1 VNPRV
6 FALWALLVCLV
17 VSGITVA
24 VVASLEPPPQPA
36 RTPAPRAL
44 ATCAAIEVVQGADT
58 IVYEVRR
65 KRGERCR
72 VTLPEGARHTR
83 ATR

>member
-1 VNPRV
+1 MTHGEKAVLV
-6 FALWALLVCLV
+6 LMLTLGGAMLFGALALAPLRTPV
-17 VSGITVA
+17 
-24 VVASLEPPPQPA
+24 Q
-36 RTPAPRAL
+36 RTPAPSAP
-44 ATCAAIEVVQGADT
+44 ATCDAIEVVQGADT

-83 ATR
+83 TTR